1 MVQTHGHTGVIA
13 YTGVNSALHPFGVAK
28 SSTSFGCMGK
38 GGNVTSAGWQ
48 VTLGDPIRHVSS
60 RIEARTGCLPK
71 LNRHTAITFFFTFT
85 ALRC

>member
-13 YTGVNSALHPFGVAK
+13 YTGVNSALHPSGVAK

-60 RIEARTGCLPK
+60 RRGEDGLLTEAEPPHRDYV
-71 LNRHTAITFFFTFT
+71 FFTFT
-85 ALRC
+85 ALP